1 MLPCTI
7 RPVVSRHSATQVV
20 EPGDYTEPWPERA
33 PRDQGSRQRLVLVA
47 LGLFGICV
55 TLVGLS
61 IIGSKGVS
69 PIDEATHADYAYLVS
84 HLHVPARG
92 STISPAIL
100 QEISCH
106 RYARGAPDIPACGVQ
121 NPDPAKYPFRGEN
134 YNSGHPPLYYAITGF
149 GARAIDKVLPGAHFI
164 SSARLVGVV
173 WLFAGCFLLYL
184 CLRRLAVDW
193 RLAFAASASLAL
205 VPLVFHASSTVN
217 NDAAAP
223 LCGGLALW
231 LYLRISERRVPV
243 ALAFALTLACA
254 ATKELN
260 ALPLLVIALLLV
272 VGAIHDRVN
281 DRGDARWK
289 LERAVAILG
298 AFAVVHFGWQL
309 YQSSRGLAHWVNP
322 VAGVNTHP
330 VQGIPFGQFLRSA
343 TSGFDWTPYY
353 LPTDMNTSA
362 VQAWGHVVAAALAA
376 IPLVVLLRSDRSARD
391 QLGVLCLL
399 GVLAYPLVVQVQA
412 VVTAHTYF
420 PTVTDRYGL
429 SLIPLMVAALAL
441 LINAMNRRWAFVGVV
456 SVGGVAMLS
465 GAVNT
470 LLA

>member
-1 MLPCTI
+1 MPPCTM

-20 EPGDYTEPWPERA
+20 EPGAYTEPWPQRA
-33 PRDQGSRQRLVLVA
+33 PRDQASRQRLVLVA

-100 QEISCH
+100 REVSCH
-106 RYARGAPDIPACGVQ
+106 RYARGAPDIPPCGVQ

-149 GARAIDKVLPGAHFI
+149 GAWAIDKVLPGTHFI
-164 SSARLVGVV
+164 SSARLLGVV

-223 LCGGLALW
+223 LCGALALW
-231 LYLRISERRVPV
+231 LYLRIPERRVPI
-243 ALAFALTLACA
+243 ALAFVLTLACA

-260 ALPLLVIALLLV
+260 ALPFLIIALLLV
-272 VGAIHDRVN
+272 VSAIRDRLDV
-281 DRGDARWK
+281 RWK
-289 LERAVAILG
+289 LERAAAIVVA
-298 AFAVVHFGWQL
+298 FVVLHFGWQL
-309 YQSSRGLAHWVNP
+309 FQSSRGVAHWVNP
-322 VAGVNTHP
+322 VLGVNTRA
-330 VQGIPFGQFLRSA
+330 VQGIPFGEFLRSA
-343 TSGFDWTPYY
+343 TAGFDWTPYY
-353 LPTDMNTSA
+353 LPTDMDTSA
-362 VQAWGHVVAAALAA
+362 VQAWSHVVAAALAA
-376 IPLVVLLRSDRSARD
+376 IPLVVLLVTQRSARN

-399 GVLAYPLVVQVQA
+399 GVLVYPFAVQLQA
-412 VVTAHTYF
+412 VFTLHVYF
-420 PTVTDRYGL
+420 ATVTDRYGL
-429 SLIPLMVAALAL
+429 SLIPLMVAALVL
-441 LINAMNRRWAFVGVV
+441 LINASQRRLAFVGVV
-456 SVGGVAMLS
+456 SVGGLAMFS